1 MGQPETIQTVN
12 YHNEEDEHAKAINR
26 RADQSVNGILGPYV
40 ARSIVRHYHRWSH
53 ACAHGEILA
62 EAVQI
67 LEEAGITLRIVEF
80 NDYITP
86 NRALAEGEL
95 DANFFQHQPYLDT
108 YNADAGTTITSLA
121 GIHVEPLGVYSVKR
135 ASLEDLPERAQIA
148 IPNDPTNGG
157 RALLLLQAAG
167 LIKVDPAT
175 GIMPTVFD
183 ITENPKRLRFT
194 ELEAAQ
200 LARALQDVDAAVING
215 NYALVAGLV
224 PTRDALF
231 LEGAESPYVNIIA
244 VRAEDTENPALLAL
258 AEALTS
264 PSIRTFILEAYGG
277 SVVPVF

>member
-1 MGQPETIQTVN
+1 MKKQSLVVLSSLLTIFLALMSPAASGATITVGATPVP
-12 YHNEEDEHAKAINR
+12 HA
-26 RADQSVNGILGPYV
+26 
-40 ARSIVRHYHRWSH
+40 
-53 ACAHGEILA
+53 EILA
-62 EAVQI
+62 AAAPLLEA
-67 LEEAGITLRIVEF
+67 EGITLRIVEF

-108 YNADAGTTITSLA
+108 YNADAGTTLTALV
-121 GIHVEPLGVYSVKR
+121 GIHVEPLGVYSQKLS
-135 ASLEDLPERAQIA
+135 SLDDLPQRAQIA

-167 LIKVDPAT
+167 LIQVDPAT

-183 ITENPKRLRFT
+183 VTHNPKRLRFI

-200 LARALQDVDAAVING
+200 LARALADVDAAVING
-215 NYALVAGLV
+215 NYALVAGFV

-231 LEGAESPYVNIIA
+231 LEGAESPYVNILA
-244 VRAEDTENPALLAL
+244 VRQEDKDNPALLAL

-264 PSIRTFILEAYGG
+264 AAIRDFILQNYSG